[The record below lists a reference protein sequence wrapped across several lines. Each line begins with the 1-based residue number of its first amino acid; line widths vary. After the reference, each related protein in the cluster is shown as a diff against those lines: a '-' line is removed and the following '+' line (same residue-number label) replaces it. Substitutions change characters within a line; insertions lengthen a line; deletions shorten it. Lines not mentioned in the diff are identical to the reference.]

1 MQIDLSLNRVY
12 WEYIQNNSY
21 LRPNQSYIC
30 SAFMPSLGCKV
41 TVPEYKRRGSS
52 FKSDLNQ
59 LVSMFAKKYS
69 DYKFVLALSGG
80 IDSEV
85 TAESFYT
92 QGIPFRAIS
101 QRLFDGT
108 NDFDIGYAA
117 KYCKEREIDLE
128 IVNLSM
134 NKMVRKTIP
143 EAVEHGQFTHSYSQV
158 ALTNI
163 FDYVTK
169 ENEIIIFSGH
179 NPDFHRKIGVGWWE
193 DSPNI
198 IKYAISRNKNFFTF
212 TSLEPI
218 FCHYAAAFDADQPG
232 DKNNDFIYEAFP
244 QLTRRVKMT
253 GWEKNANIIPVLED
267 KLFATHNNR
276 RQTFITWERF
286 TLQYMRQIFKD
297 KGFKEEYYE

>member
-21 LRPNQSYIC
+21 LRPKQSYIC

-69 DYKFVLALSGG
+69 GYKFVLALSGG

-117 KYCKEREIDLE
+117 KYCKDREIDLE

-134 NKMVRKTIP
+134 NKMIRKTIP
-143 EAVEHGQFTHSYSQV
+143 EAVEHDLFLFWELFCLVDS
-158 ALTNI
+158 
-163 FDYVTK
+163 
-169 ENEIIIFSGH
+169 IIFLILR
-179 NPDFHRKIGVGWWE
+179 NPMLLPEVDPILPKETIRRALPRACQIIG
-193 DSPNI
+193 
-198 IKYAISRNKNFFTF
+198 F
-212 TSLEPI
+212 
-218 FCHYAAAFDADQPG
+218 
-232 DKNNDFIYEAFP
+232 
-244 QLTRRVKMT
+244 
-253 GWEKNANIIPVLED
+253 
-267 KLFATHNNR
+267 LFLK
-276 RQTFITWERF
+276 FEF
-286 TLQYMRQIFKD
+286 
-297 KGFKEEYYE
+297 